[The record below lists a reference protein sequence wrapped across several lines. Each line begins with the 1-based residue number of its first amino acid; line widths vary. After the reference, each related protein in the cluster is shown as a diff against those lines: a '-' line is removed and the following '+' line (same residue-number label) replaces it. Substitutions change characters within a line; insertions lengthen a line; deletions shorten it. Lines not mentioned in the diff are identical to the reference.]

1 MPGMLIT
8 TKSDNLF
15 MEASLNCVN
24 SSLFTLFINV
34 HIMPNPGD
42 AGSSLGAA
50 ALHYYNETGNKI
62 NWTGAYLGNNIE
74 GKYPIKKSLK
84 SLLAGEIFGIANGKA
99 EFGPRALGNR
109 TLCADP
115 RVNKIKDAVNKITRR
130 QEFRPFAPIILQEH
144 VHDYFEMPGN
154 VSDAPYM
161 QYVAKCKK
169 PKEFPAIVHA
179 DGTSRVQTVN
189 IIQHPDLYNLM
200 TQFYNE
206 TGCPMVLN
214 TSLNIKGMPIVNDEK
229 DAADF
234 EEKYNVPVYTRDD

>member
-1 MPGMLIT
+1 MGRDRCALLDEWGHHSLDYDIASSAQAVVEKRIFEYARHALIT
-8 TKSDNLF
+8 TKSDNLVF
-15 MEASLNCVN
+15 MGGVALNCVAN
-24 SSLFTLFINV
+24 SRLFTLFSNI

-115 RVNKIKDAVNKITRR
+115 EEIKLKM
-130 QEFRPFAPIILQEH
+130 L
-144 VHDYFEMPGN
+144 
-154 VSDAPYM
+154 
-161 QYVAKCKK
+161 
-169 PKEFPAIVHA
+169 
-179 DGTSRVQTVN
+179 
-189 IIQHPDLYNLM
+189 
-200 TQFYNE
+200 
-206 TGCPMVLN
+206 
-214 TSLNIKGMPIVNDEK
+214 
-229 DAADF
+229 
-234 EEKYNVPVYTRDD
+234 